1 MRPSS
6 RLAARHIAKF
16 SSTSKMPSTVDEQQ
30 SSLASGNSDVSPIR
44 EFARRHIGPNEAQTA
59 AMLDYLKLQVGLISR

>member
-1 MRPSS
+1 
-6 RLAARHIAKF
+6 
-16 SSTSKMPSTVDEQQ
+16 MPSTVDEQQ